1 MHKSHGA
8 LQGDHGKG
16 EQVPASINLN
26 GSGASDRSRRTPSD
40 TRAPNGSV
48 NLLKNSRNWEC
59 KALYGRR
66 RSSADYRHFISR
78 DLVGD
83 TKFGIRNIRV
93 HSGIYSPP
101 SIMEAGCG
109 AGHLVRGPGM
119 IASPPNWTRA
129 APFLH
134 VPPQV
139 TRLVSASAVP
149 SAFSKVSPPV
159 SAWRRAAPALSRH
172 ARASTVRDLPP
183 PLSPHR
189 RPPAVIFKA
198 VGGGDLRPRSA
209 ARSVAIGRPS
219 DYPLEG
225 KR

>member
-8 LQGDHGKG
+8 LQGDQGKG

-83 TKFGIRNIRV
+83 TKVRYQE
-93 HSGIYSPP
+93 YSRPFR
-101 SIMEAGCG
+101 
-109 AGHLVRGPGM
+109 HLQPAIDHG
-119 IASPPNWTRA
+119 S
-129 APFLH
+129 
-134 VPPQV
+134 
-139 TRLVSASAVP
+139 RL
-149 SAFSKVSPPV
+149 
-159 SAWRRAAPALSRH
+159 W
-172 ARASTVRDLPP
+172 
-183 PLSPHR
+183 
-189 RPPAVIFKA
+189 
-198 VGGGDLRPRSA
+198 
-209 ARSVAIGRPS
+209 GRPS
-219 DYPLEG
+219 GARSRNDRISSELDA
-225 KR
+225 RRSIS